1 MVLNFGSR
9 IDLHNDRKKL
19 NSYSAMSRKP
29 HKMNISK
36 ETLLLVP
43 LVIKAKKFNL

>member
-1 MVLNFGSR
+1 MMLNFGSQ
-9 IDLHNDRKKL
+9 INLHNDRKNL
-19 NSYSAMSRKP
+19 SSFSAMSRKP

>member
-19 NSYSAMSRKP
+19 NSFSAMSRKP

-36 ETLLLVP
+36 ENLVP
-43 LVIKAKKFNL
+43 LCMKARYFDL